1 MPLLKSIFIGG
12 QPDIG
17 VRRKRKVNMRSSTT
31 IIFTVCLLCVLGLV
45 EAGED
50 ERQFV
55 QLPEMMQQH
64 MLSNM
69 RDHLVSLNDILTNMA
84 AGDLDGAAQIAESR
98 LGMSSLEAHGAAHM
112 AKFMPEGMQE
122 AGTNMHRAASRFAL
136 KAQEG
141 DPMIAY
147 KALSEVTAS
156 CVACHSAYR
165 IR

>member
-1 MPLLKSIFIGG
+1 MVGPALIL
-12 QPDIG
+12 G
-17 VRRKRKVNMRSSTT
+17 VRSINMKVVTAIMITAA
-31 IIFTVCLLCVLGLV
+31 FLCFVGLAQ
-45 EAGED
+45 AGED
-50 ERQFV
+50 EREFV

-69 RDHLVSLNDILTNMA
+69 RDHLLSLDEILSRMA
-84 AGDLDGAAQIAESR
+84 AGDLDTAAQIAESR

-112 AKFMPEGMQE
+112 AKFMPEGMQA

-141 DPMIAY
+141 DPQTAY